1 MPKKLFLPLIIAL
14 SIAFTSCETD
24 VDINADW
31 KEITIVYGLLNQ
43 QDATHYLR
51 INKAFLGGNA
61 LEIAK
66 IADSSSYGG
75 VLDVKLQ
82 GINLSSNQIVQEIN
96 FDTITIN
103 NKDTGTFYNPYML
116 VYKAS
121 AQLDPALSYSLL
133 IRNTTNGHEITGQ
146 TKLINDFA
154 ITKPPSGGKATF
166 VRGFTTEFAWRN
178 AVNGKRYQPAIR
190 FHYAEIPAGTTDT
203 IAKYIDWTLPVQFAE
218 DISGTGSQSLDVNN
232 DGFYAFINNTIKPRE
247 FNGKRICGTVD
258 FIVSAAGIEYDTYMR
273 VNGPSNSL
281 VQDKPE
287 YTNLTN
293 GFGVLSSRLTISKE
307 RRLSPL
313 SEDEIILL
321 GLGFVKNP
329 NL

>member
-1 MPKKLFLPLIIAL
+1 MLKKLLLLLLIPL

-31 KEITIVYGLLNQ
+31 EEITIVYGLLNQ
-43 QDATHYLR
+43 QDDVHYLR

-75 VLDVKLQ
+75 VLEVKLQ
-82 GINLSSNQIVQEIN
+82 GINLNSNQVVQEIN

-116 VYKAS
+116 VYKATT
-121 AQLDPALSYSLL
+121 QLDPALSYSLM
-133 IRNTTNGHEITGQ
+133 IRNTTNGREITGQ
-146 TKLINDFA
+146 TKLISDFA
-154 ITKPPSGGKATF
+154 ITNPPGGGKQYFAP
-166 VRGFTTEFAWRN
+166 GFTTKLAWNN
-178 AVNGKRYQPAIR
+178 AKNGKRYQPSIR
-190 FHYAEIPAGTTDT
+190 FHYAELPAGTTDT
-203 IAKYIDWTLPVQFAE
+203 IAKYIDWLLPVQFAE
-218 DISGTGSQSLDVNN
+218 DLSGTGSQSIEVNN
-232 DGFYAFINNTIKPRE
+232 DGFYAFINNTIKPRDYS
-247 FNGKRICGTVD
+247 GKRICGTVD
-258 FIVSAAGIEYDTYMR
+258 FMVAAAGIEYDTYMR

-287 YTNLTN
+287 YTNINN
-293 GFGVLSSRLTISKE
+293 GFGILSSRLNISKE

-313 SEDEIILL
+313 SEDEILLL